1 MHFYFICCHP
11 SDLHGYLQVQLIEQ
25 VFSDVGKD
33 LESVLWEREKYWQ
46 CQLFTNTHGMNIL
59 FDLEKWKSDCNRTR
73 THNYLVRK

>member
-11 SDLHGYLQVQLIEQ
+11 SNLHGYLQVQLIEQ

-33 LESVLWEREKYWQ
+33 LESVLWERGKYWQ

-59 FDLEKWKSDCNRTR
+59 FDFYSKSGKVAAAGLEPT
-73 THNYLVRK
+73 TT